1 MAPHFPL
8 CAGGFSAFLYPMI
21 EFLQS
26 PFMRGQLTGLAVG
39 LLAVL
44 WITTRNWWA
53 HRERRK
59 EMDARLAAVHAE
71 VDKLRQHL
79 HTQLEIT
86 AKGNEEQKKQVED
99 LRLQNENLRILVQ
112 SLQQKPEQA
121 RARQL
126 EVWQRAIERMQA
138 GAPGFA
144 PAWQAAVQE
153 AESEIAA
160 SESGLTRFVKKIL
173 GPSKPVTA
181 PALPEAPAKE
191 SADA

>member
-1 MAPHFPL
+1 ML
-8 CAGGFSAFLYPMI
+8 EI
-21 EFLQS
+21 LQS

-44 WITTRNWWA
+44 WITTRNWWS
-53 HRERRK
+53 HRQRRK
-59 EMDARLAAVHAE
+59 EMDARLAAVHDE
-71 VDKLRQHL
+71 VEKLRQHL
-79 HTQLEIT
+79 HTQMEVT
-86 AKGNEEQKKQVED
+86 AKGNEEQKKQLED

-112 SLQQKPEQA
+112 TLQQKPEQA

-153 AESEIAA
+153 AESEVAA
-160 SESGLTRFVKKIL
+160 SENGITRFVKKFL
-173 GPSKPVTA
+173 GSGKPA
-181 PALPEAPAKE
+181 SPALPETTAKE
-191 SADA
+191 SADV

>member
-1 MAPHFPL
+1 MP
-8 CAGGFSAFLYPMI
+8 
-21 EFLQS
+21 EFFDS
-26 PFMRGQLTGLAVG
+26 PFMRGQLTGLAIG

-44 WITTRNWWA
+44 WTVTRNWWA
-53 HRERRK
+53 HRERRR
-59 EMDARLAAVHAE
+59 EMEGRLGAVHAE
-71 VDKLRQHL
+71 VEKLRQHL
-79 HTQLEIT
+79 QTQMEIN
-86 AKGNEEQKKQVED
+86 ARGNEEQKKQLED

-112 SLQQKPEQA
+112 SLQQKPENA

-153 AESEIAA
+153 AEAEVVA
-160 SESGLTRFVKKIL
+160 SESGLTRFVKKLL
-173 GPSKPVTA
+173 GSSPTVVPT
-181 PALPEAPAKE
+181 ALPEPPAKE

>member
-1 MAPHFPL
+1 ML
-8 CAGGFSAFLYPMI
+8 

-39 LLAVL
+39 LVAVL

-53 HRERRK
+53 RRERRK
-59 EMDARLAAVHAE
+59 EMDARLAAVHVE
-71 VDKLRQHL
+71 VEKLRQHL
-79 HTQLEIT
+79 QTQMEIT
-86 AKGNEEQKKQVED
+86 AKGNEEQKKQLDEM
-99 LRLQNENLRILVQ
+99 RTQNENLRVLLQ

-144 PAWQAAVQE
+144 PAWQGAVQE
-153 AESEIAA
+153 AEAEIAA
-160 SESGLTRFVKKIL
+160 SESGLTRFVKKML
-173 GPSKPVTA
+173 GSPKMVAT
-181 PALPEAPAKE
+181 PALPETPAKE
-191 SADA
+191 STDV